1 MKFLRKKNS
10 EISLEVTPLID
21 IVFLLLI
28 FFILNSQFEKLT
40 SMELNLPKV
49 NSEQLDEINGKNLV
63 IEITAIE
70 EIILNGQ
77 KLSEITFNSLN
88 NYIKEVIFTFQKEVA
103 DRITSKPNSKS
114 YSRLSVMAQSTCDI
128 KKKQNLPA
136 EVFYPTPKINSTV
149 LIFVKKKNICLKQI
163 QLIKKFSKKNLI
175 FYVKKYTLRMQLS
188 VV

>member
-1 MKFLRKKNS
+1 MKFLRKKSS

-88 NYIKEVIFTFQKEVA
+88 NNIKENFSQFSSAVISA
-103 DRITSKPNSKS
+103 DSNTKYKYLVTIMDVLNRNNFET
-114 YSRLSVMAQSTCDI
+114 V
-128 KKKQNLPA
+128 
-136 EVFYPTPKINSTV
+136 EINATE
-149 LIFVKKKNICLKQI
+149 LK
-163 QLIKKFSKKNLI
+163 
-175 FYVKKYTLRMQLS
+175 
-188 VV
+188 

>member
-1 MKFLRKKNS
+1 MKFLRKKSS

-40 SMELNLPKV
+40 SLELNLPKV

-88 NYIKEVIFTFQKEVA
+88 NYIKENFSQFSSAVISA
-103 DRITSKPNSKS
+103 DSNTKYKYLVTIMDVLNRNNFET
-114 YSRLSVMAQSTCDI
+114 V
-128 KKKQNLPA
+128 
-136 EVFYPTPKINSTV
+136 EINATE
-149 LIFVKKKNICLKQI
+149 LK
-163 QLIKKFSKKNLI
+163 
-175 FYVKKYTLRMQLS
+175 
-188 VV
+188 

>member
-1 MKFLRKKNS
+1 MKFLRKKSS

-49 NSEQLDEINGKNLV
+49 NSDQLNEINGKNLV

-88 NYIKEVIFTFQKEVA
+88 NYIKENFSQFSSAVISA
-103 DRITSKPNSKS
+103 DTNTKYKYLVTIMDVLNRNNFET
-114 YSRLSVMAQSTCDI
+114 V
-128 KKKQNLPA
+128 
-136 EVFYPTPKINSTV
+136 EINATE
-149 LIFVKKKNICLKQI
+149 LK
-163 QLIKKFSKKNLI
+163 
-175 FYVKKYTLRMQLS
+175 
-188 VV
+188 

>member
-49 NSEQLDEINGKNLV
+49 NSEQLDEINSKNLV

-88 NYIKEVIFTFQKEVA
+88 NYIKENFSQFSSAVISA
-103 DRITSKPNSKS
+103 DSNTKYKYLVTIMDVLNRNNFET
-114 YSRLSVMAQSTCDI
+114 V
-128 KKKQNLPA
+128 
-136 EVFYPTPKINSTV
+136 EINATE
-149 LIFVKKKNICLKQI
+149 LK
-163 QLIKKFSKKNLI
+163 
-175 FYVKKYTLRMQLS
+175 
-188 VV
+188 

>member
-1 MKFLRKKNS
+1 MKFLRKKSS
-10 EISLEVTPLID
+10 EISLEVTPLLD

-49 NSEQLDEINGKNLV
+49 NSDQLNEINGKNLV

-88 NYIKEVIFTFQKEVA
+88 NYIKENFSQFSSAVISA
-103 DRITSKPNSKS
+103 DSNTKYKYLVTIMDVLNRNNFET
-114 YSRLSVMAQSTCDI
+114 V
-128 KKKQNLPA
+128 
-136 EVFYPTPKINSTV
+136 EINATE
-149 LIFVKKKNICLKQI
+149 LK
-163 QLIKKFSKKNLI
+163 
-175 FYVKKYTLRMQLS
+175 
-188 VV
+188 

>member
-1 MKFLRKKNS
+1 MKFLRKKSS

-49 NSEQLDEINGKNLV
+49 NSEQLNEINGKNLV

-77 KLSEITFNSLN
+77 KLSEITFKSLN
-88 NYIKEVIFTFQKEVA
+88 NYIEENFSQFSSAVISA
-103 DRITSKPNSKS
+103 DSNTKYKYLVTIMDVLNRNNFET
-114 YSRLSVMAQSTCDI
+114 V
-128 KKKQNLPA
+128 
-136 EVFYPTPKINSTV
+136 EINATE
-149 LIFVKKKNICLKQI
+149 LK
-163 QLIKKFSKKNLI
+163 
-175 FYVKKYTLRMQLS
+175 
-188 VV
+188 

>member
-1 MKFLRKKNS
+1 MKFLRKKSS

-49 NSEQLDEINGKNLV
+49 NSEQLNEINGKNLV

-77 KLSEITFNSLN
+77 KLSEITFKSLN
-88 NYIKEVIFTFQKEVA
+88 NHIKENFSQFNSAVISA
-103 DRITSKPNSKS
+103 DSNTKYKYLVTIMDVLNRNNFET
-114 YSRLSVMAQSTCDI
+114 V
-128 KKKQNLPA
+128 
-136 EVFYPTPKINSTV
+136 EINATE
-149 LIFVKKKNICLKQI
+149 LK
-163 QLIKKFSKKNLI
+163 
-175 FYVKKYTLRMQLS
+175 
-188 VV
+188 

>member
-1 MKFLRKKNS
+1 MKFLRNKSS

-49 NSEQLDEINGKNLV
+49 NSEQLDDTNGKNLV

-88 NYIKEVIFTFQKEVA
+88 KNIKENFSQFSSAVISA
-103 DRITSKPNSKS
+103 DSDTKYKYLVTIMDVLN
-114 YSRLSVMAQSTCDI
+114 
-128 KKKQNLPA
+128 QNNF
-136 EVFYPTPKINSTV
+136 ETVEINATE
-149 LIFVKKKNICLKQI
+149 LK
-163 QLIKKFSKKNLI
+163 
-175 FYVKKYTLRMQLS
+175 
-188 VV
+188 

>member
-1 MKFLRKKNS
+1 MKFLRKKSS

-28 FFILNSQFEKLT
+28 VFILNSQFEKLT

-49 NSEQLDEINGKNLV
+49 NSDQLNEINGKNLV

-88 NYIKEVIFTFQKEVA
+88 NYIKENFSQFSSAVISA
-103 DRITSKPNSKS
+103 DSNTKYKYLVTIMDVLNRNNFET
-114 YSRLSVMAQSTCDI
+114 V
-128 KKKQNLPA
+128 
-136 EVFYPTPKINSTV
+136 EINATE
-149 LIFVKKKNICLKQI
+149 LK
-163 QLIKKFSKKNLI
+163 
-175 FYVKKYTLRMQLS
+175 
-188 VV
+188 

>member
-40 SMELNLPKV
+40 SLELNLPKV
-49 NSEQLDEINGKNLV
+49 NSEQLDEINSKNLV

-88 NYIKEVIFTFQKEVA
+88 NYIKENFSQFSSAVISA
-103 DRITSKPNSKS
+103 DSNTKYKYLVTIMDVLNRNNFET
-114 YSRLSVMAQSTCDI
+114 V
-128 KKKQNLPA
+128 
-136 EVFYPTPKINSTV
+136 EINATE
-149 LIFVKKKNICLKQI
+149 LK
-163 QLIKKFSKKNLI
+163 
-175 FYVKKYTLRMQLS
+175 
-188 VV
+188 

>member
-1 MKFLRKKNS
+1 MKFLRKKSS

-49 NSEQLDEINGKNLV
+49 NSDQLNEINGKNLV

-88 NYIKEVIFTFQKEVA
+88 NYIKENFSQFSSAVISA
-103 DRITSKPNSKS
+103 DSNTKYKYLVTIMDVLN
-114 YSRLSVMAQSTCDI
+114 
-128 KKKQNLPA
+128 QNNF
-136 EVFYPTPKINSTV
+136 ETVEINATE
-149 LIFVKKKNICLKQI
+149 LK
-163 QLIKKFSKKNLI
+163 
-175 FYVKKYTLRMQLS
+175 
-188 VV
+188 

>member
-88 NYIKEVIFTFQKEVA
+88 NYIKENFSQFSSAVISA
-103 DRITSKPNSKS
+103 DSNTKYKYLVTIMDVLNRNNFET
-114 YSRLSVMAQSTCDI
+114 V
-128 KKKQNLPA
+128 
-136 EVFYPTPKINSTV
+136 EINAT
-149 LIFVKKKNICLKQI
+149 KLK
-163 QLIKKFSKKNLI
+163 
-175 FYVKKYTLRMQLS
+175 
-188 VV
+188 

>member
-49 NSEQLDEINGKNLV
+49 NSEQLDDTNGKNLV

-77 KLSEITFNSLN
+77 KLSEITFKSLN
-88 NYIKEVIFTFQKEVA
+88 NHIKENFSQFSSAVISA
-103 DRITSKPNSKS
+103 DSNTKYKYLVTIMDVLNRNNFET
-114 YSRLSVMAQSTCDI
+114 V
-128 KKKQNLPA
+128 
-136 EVFYPTPKINSTV
+136 EINATE
-149 LIFVKKKNICLKQI
+149 
-163 QLIKKFSKKNLI
+163 
-175 FYVKKYTLRMQLS
+175 LR
-188 VV
+188 

>member
-1 MKFLRKKNS
+1 MKFLRKKSS

-49 NSEQLDEINGKNLV
+49 NSDQLNEINGKNLV

-88 NYIKEVIFTFQKEVA
+88 KNIKENFSQFSSAVISA
-103 DRITSKPNSKS
+103 DSDTKYKYLVTIMDVLN
-114 YSRLSVMAQSTCDI
+114 
-128 KKKQNLPA
+128 QNNF
-136 EVFYPTPKINSTV
+136 ETVEINATE
-149 LIFVKKKNICLKQI
+149 LK
-163 QLIKKFSKKNLI
+163 
-175 FYVKKYTLRMQLS
+175 
-188 VV
+188 

>member
-1 MKFLRKKNS
+1 MKFLRKKS
-10 EISLEVTPLID
+10 SDISLEVTPLID

-88 NYIKEVIFTFQKEVA
+88 NYIKENFSQFSSAVISA
-103 DRITSKPNSKS
+103 DSNTKYKYLVTIMDVLNRNNFET
-114 YSRLSVMAQSTCDI
+114 V
-128 KKKQNLPA
+128 
-136 EVFYPTPKINSTV
+136 EINATE
-149 LIFVKKKNICLKQI
+149 LK
-163 QLIKKFSKKNLI
+163 
-175 FYVKKYTLRMQLS
+175 
-188 VV
+188 

>member
-40 SMELNLPKV
+40 SLELNLPKV

-88 NYIKEVIFTFQKEVA
+88 NYIKENFSQFSSAVISA
-103 DRITSKPNSKS
+103 DSNTKYKYLVTIMDVLNKNNFET
-114 YSRLSVMAQSTCDI
+114 V
-128 KKKQNLPA
+128 
-136 EVFYPTPKINSTV
+136 EINATE
-149 LIFVKKKNICLKQI
+149 LK
-163 QLIKKFSKKNLI
+163 
-175 FYVKKYTLRMQLS
+175 YY
-188 VV
+188 

>member
-1 MKFLRKKNS
+1 MKFLRKKSS

-88 NYIKEVIFTFQKEVA
+88 NYIRENFSQFSSAVISA
-103 DRITSKPNSKS
+103 DSNTKYKYLVTIMDVLNRNNFET
-114 YSRLSVMAQSTCDI
+114 V
-128 KKKQNLPA
+128 
-136 EVFYPTPKINSTV
+136 EINATE
-149 LIFVKKKNICLKQI
+149 LK
-163 QLIKKFSKKNLI
+163 
-175 FYVKKYTLRMQLS
+175 
-188 VV
+188 

>member
-21 IVFLLLI
+21 IVFMLLI

-40 SMELNLPKV
+40 SLELNLPKV

-88 NYIKEVIFTFQKEVA
+88 NYIKENFSQFSSAVISA
-103 DRITSKPNSKS
+103 DSNTKYKYLVTIMDVLNRNNFET
-114 YSRLSVMAQSTCDI
+114 V
-128 KKKQNLPA
+128 
-136 EVFYPTPKINSTV
+136 EINATE
-149 LIFVKKKNICLKQI
+149 
-163 QLIKKFSKKNLI
+163 
-175 FYVKKYTLRMQLS
+175 LR
-188 VV
+188 

>member
-1 MKFLRKKNS
+1 MKFLRNKSS

-40 SMELNLPKV
+40 TMELNLPKV
-49 NSEQLDEINGKNLV
+49 NSEQLDDTNGKNLV

-88 NYIKEVIFTFQKEVA
+88 KNIKENFSQFSSAVISA
-103 DRITSKPNSKS
+103 DSDTKYKYLVTIMDVLN
-114 YSRLSVMAQSTCDI
+114 
-128 KKKQNLPA
+128 QNNF
-136 EVFYPTPKINSTV
+136 ETVEINATE
-149 LIFVKKKNICLKQI
+149 LK
-163 QLIKKFSKKNLI
+163 
-175 FYVKKYTLRMQLS
+175 
-188 VV
+188 

>member
-1 MKFLRKKNS
+1 MKFLRKKSS

-49 NSEQLDEINGKNLV
+49 NSEQLNEINGKNLV

-77 KLSEITFNSLN
+77 KFSEITFKSLN
-88 NYIKEVIFTFQKEVA
+88 NHIKENFSQFSSAVISA
-103 DRITSKPNSKS
+103 DSNTKYKYLVTIMDVLNRNNFET
-114 YSRLSVMAQSTCDI
+114 V
-128 KKKQNLPA
+128 
-136 EVFYPTPKINSTV
+136 EINATE
-149 LIFVKKKNICLKQI
+149 LK
-163 QLIKKFSKKNLI
+163 
-175 FYVKKYTLRMQLS
+175 
-188 VV
+188 

>member
-1 MKFLRKKNS
+1 MKFLRKKS
-10 EISLEVTPLID
+10 SDISLEVTPLID

-49 NSEQLDEINGKNLV
+49 NSEQLDEIEGKNLV

-88 NYIKEVIFTFQKEVA
+88 NYIKENFSQFSSAVISA
-103 DRITSKPNSKS
+103 DSNTKYKYLVTIMDVLNRNNFET
-114 YSRLSVMAQSTCDI
+114 V
-128 KKKQNLPA
+128 
-136 EVFYPTPKINSTV
+136 EINATE
-149 LIFVKKKNICLKQI
+149 LK
-163 QLIKKFSKKNLI
+163 
-175 FYVKKYTLRMQLS
+175 
-188 VV
+188 